1 MEYLKIWTSYAE
13 ALGPLSDAERG
24 RLFTAMLQYAAGG
37 ELPGLSGNEKYV
49 WPMAKLDIDRAR
61 AECERL
67 REAGGR
73 GGRPKKAEVSTE
85 KPEVF
90 NSKPEVFTEKPEVSS
105 EKPPETYK
113 EKKSKVTE
121 EDNTHSATDCPTT
134 HARAWF
140 DPEHPGEP
148 YDMAWMTSDAAR
160 RAIAQRIINTVL
172 KTMRSNDEPYL
183 LDVLEQAMRCEINPA
198 RLLYMAKGNVTTT
211 GWMADIIREIHARG
225 EHFGYGGLDEL
236 DDAWPERH
244 ELELAVA
251 KLQRMQDGGQK
262 AVSG

>member
-37 ELPGLSGNEKYV
+37 ELPGLSGNERYV

-90 NSKPEVFTEKPEVSS
+90 TEKPEVSS

-113 EKKSKVTE
+113 EKKSNVKE
-121 EDNTHSATDCPTT
+121 EDNTHIGTDCPTT
-134 HARAWF
+134 ARAWF

-251 KLQRMQDGGQK
+251 KLQRMQSGGPK

>member
-24 RLFTAMLQYAAGG
+24 RLFTAMLHYAAGG

-113 EKKSKVTE
+113 EKKSNVKE
-121 EDNTHSATDCPTT
+121 EDNTHSVTDCPTT

-160 RAIAQRIINTVL
+160 RAIAQRIINSAL
-172 KTMRSNDEPYL
+172 KTMMPSDEPHL
-183 LDVLEQAMRCEINPA
+183 LDVLEEAMRCGITPA
-198 RLLYMAKGNVTTT
+198 RLVQMAKGYHQTA
-211 GWMADIIREIHARG
+211 GWMAEIIQEIHARG

-251 KLQRMQDGGQK
+251 QLQRMQDGGQK

>member
-1 MEYLKIWTSYAE
+1 MYHSYE
-13 ALGPLSDAERG
+13 KTLEKLSDQELG
-24 RLFTAMLQYAAGG
+24 RLIRALLKYSSTGEREQLTGRESIALDFIAA
-37 ELPGLSGNEKYV
+37 
-49 WPMAKLDIDRAR
+49 DIDRAKDAYDQKCAKNR
-61 AECERL
+61 QNILKRWGDPVDPDDTTVYDRIRSDTTAY
-67 REAGGR
+67 EAI
-73 GGRPKKAEVSTE
+73 PTDTKDTKE
-85 KPEVF
+85 K
-90 NSKPEVFTEKPEVSS
+90 EK
-105 EKPPETYK
+105 EKEKETY
-113 EKKSKVTE
+113 
-121 EDNTHSATDCPTT
+121 THIGTDCPTT

-198 RLLYMAKGNVTTT
+198 RLLYMAKGNVSTT

-251 KLQRMQDGGQK
+251 KLERMQAGGQK